1 MIYLK
6 WGGGDTDVRE
16 IVKLVP
22 DRGKVFYL
30 CDGEVEKCKKTRC
43 YKNGGDCNY
52 TTNISHAKNFHK
64 TDAPY
69 PVFYE
74 NEAVPGKPDTAMVL
88 EH

>member
-1 MIYLK
+1 M
-6 WGGGDTDVRE
+6 RE